1 MTEVKYPRLK
11 VFAVFVLCPLVPG
24 FVAGLVNFVLL
35 LAHLTSNPRL
45 LGEVRGGELLL
56 MPVLAPLVTL
66 LLFFLPFFGL
76 ALGVALMKVRR
87 SAFSCI
93 ALSLIGGSLAMAW
106 ALLFIREVVND
117 IATARYSDYLLGLL
131 LIFLA
136 AAMTCWLTARLFLP
150 QQDPGPV
157 VAK

>member
-11 VFAVFVLCPLVPG
+11 VFAAFVLCPLVPG

-150 QQDPGPV
+150 QQGPGPAV
-157 VAK
+157 VK

>member
-1 MTEVKYPRLK
+1 
-11 VFAVFVLCPLVPG
+11 
-24 FVAGLVNFVLL
+24 
-35 LAHLTSNPRL
+35 
-45 LGEVRGGELLL
+45 

-150 QQDPGPV
+150 QQDPGHAV
-157 VAK
+157 VK